1 MEKFGI
7 EIIDPS
13 GKTPIRAFI
22 CQDDALWRWIN
33 APSIRGEQGEV
44 LTSVPEGYV
53 VVEGAVVKVSS
64 TSAAGST
71 SVVLNQQIKSAQKA
85 NMVAKA
91 FPETTREKF
100 SKEGIPQGRIIAVI
114 PA

>member
-13 GKTPIRAFI
+13 GKEPIRAFI
-22 CQDDALWRWIN
+22 ADDDALWRWIN
-33 APSIRGEQGEV
+33 IPSVRGEKGDV
-44 LTSVPEGYV
+44 ITSVPEGYAV
-53 VVEGAVVKVSS
+53 VKGAVVKADSV
-64 TSAAGST
+64 TGPVVT
-71 SVVLNQQIKSAQKA
+71 SVVLNQQIRSAQKA

-91 FPETTREKF
+91 LSETTREQF

>member
-22 CQDDALWRWIN
+22 CEDDALWRWIN
-33 APSIRGEQGEV
+33 IPSVRGEKGEV

-53 VVEGAVVKVSS
+53 VIDGAVVKVSP
-64 TSAAGST
+64 TSFEGST
-71 SVVLNQQIKSAQKA
+71 SVVLNQQIKAAQKA
-85 NMVAKA
+85 KMVAKG
-91 FPETTREKF
+91 FPETTRERF